1 MDSSYLAEKFS
12 TTYPILNAPMAGAA
26 GGRLAAAVSLAGGL
40 GMVGFGADASP
51 EWIDRELAIAEE
63 SGRPWGVGLMAW
75 TLEDNPDPLHRAL
88 RHHPALVS
96 VSFGDPRWALDAVKE
111 AGSVSAMQVGSQT
124 DLGQALEYD
133 ADIIVVR
140 GAEGGGHG
148 RNDVGTLPLL
158 QLAVQTTSKPVLA
171 AGGIA
176 TANGVAAVLAAGA
189 AGAWIGTRF
198 TTVQES
204 MMPGAAKDAIE
215 RATMDDTV
223 YTRSFD
229 IAQKLK
235 WPPQYGGRAVS
246 NAFAQEW
253 ADRADELQKRLSS
266 STEITER
273 MRQARKS
280 GDTAMAPVYAG
291 QAAGLTPS
299 GETAADVVT
308 ELAGYRRL
316 LAEAAAAWS

>member
-1 MDSSYLAEKFS
+1 MDSTYLAETFS

-26 GGRLAAAVSLAGGL
+26 GGRLAAAVSSAGGL
-40 GMVGFGADASP
+40 GMVGFGGDASP
-51 EWIDRELAIAEE
+51 EWIDRELAIAGE

-75 TLEDNPDPLHRAL
+75 TLKDDLAPLHRAL
-88 RHHPALVS
+88 HHGPALVS
-96 VSFGDPRWALDAVKE
+96 ISFGDPRPALDMVKE
-111 AGSVSAMQVGSQT
+111 AGAVSAMQVGSQT
-124 DLGQALEYD
+124 ELNQALEYD

-158 QLAVQTTSKPVLA
+158 QLAVQNTSKPVLA

-204 MMPGAAKDAIE
+204 SMPGTAKAAIE
-215 RATMDDTV
+215 RATMDNTV

-229 IAQKLK
+229 IAQKLD

-246 NAFAQEW
+246 NSFTDEW
-253 ADRADELQKRLSS
+253 ADRPDELQKSLSS
-266 STEITER
+266 SGITER

-280 GDTAMAPVYAG
+280 GDTEMAPVYAG
-291 QAAGLTPS
+291 QAAGLTRN

-308 ELAGYRRL
+308 DLAGYRRL
-316 LAEAAAAWS
+316 LAEAAAA

>member
-1 MDSSYLAEKFS
+1 MDSNFLARNFS
-12 TTYPILNAPMAGAA
+12 TKYPILNAPMAGAA
-26 GGRLAAAVSLAGGL
+26 GGRLAAAVSSAGGL
-40 GMVGFGADASP
+40 GMVGFGGDTTP
-51 EWIDRELAIAEE
+51 EWIDRELTLAGA

-75 TLEDNPDPLHRAL
+75 TLKDDLDPLHRAL
-88 RHHPALVS
+88 RHRPALVS
-96 VSFGDPRWALDAVKE
+96 ISFGDPRPALGPVKDAG
-111 AGSVSAMQVGSQT
+111 AVSAMQVGSQIE
-124 DLGQALEYD
+124 LNQALEYD
-133 ADIIVVR
+133 VDIIVVR

-148 RNDVGTLPLL
+148 RNDVATLPLL
-158 QLAVQTTSKPVLA
+158 QLAVQNAEKPIIA

-189 AGAWIGTRF
+189 AGAWVGTRF

-204 MMPGAAKDAIE
+204 LMPATSKDAIG

-229 IAQKLK
+229 IAQKLN

-246 NAFAQEW
+246 NAFTAEW
-253 ADRADELQKRLSS
+253 ADRPDDLQRTLKLSP
-266 STEITER
+266 EITDR

-291 QAAGLTPS
+291 QAAGLT
-299 GETAADVVT
+299 GNAETAADVVAD
-308 ELAGYRRL
+308 LAGYRRL
-316 LAEAAAAWS
+316 IAEAAANWS